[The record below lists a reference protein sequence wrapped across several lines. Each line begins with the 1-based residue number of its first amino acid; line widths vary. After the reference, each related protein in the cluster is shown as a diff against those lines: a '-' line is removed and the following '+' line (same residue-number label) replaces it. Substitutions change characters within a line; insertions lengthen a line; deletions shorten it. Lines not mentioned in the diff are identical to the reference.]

1 MRFPLLA
8 LTLLL
13 AAPVAAQTDGAFT
26 LRQSSRDGRV
36 NLNFQYEDG
45 HSNYGR
51 TFERAAFSDVKQTG
65 DRITFALR
73 RAPGVF
79 TFEGRGSMERASGF
93 YDFAP
98 NADFQRE
105 IERIGFRGA
114 DDKALFVFAL
124 EDLTVEKIKQLQG
137 LLADQIDTDGLVR
150 LINHGAG
157 LSYVQSMT
165 DAGFKKLPADD
176 YRRARDHGVT
186 AEYARQMAAIGGKL
200 SLEDLVRTR
209 DHGVTADYAKAMRD
223 AGYEVGI
230 EDLVRARDH
239 GVTVDYVKAM
249 RAAGHKVTLEDLV
262 RARSWR
268 ERGLHSPHGRPRL
281 RRPPARRLRPHA
293 GSRRHAGLR
302 RIDPRRRP
310 HEGCPARPR
319 EAPRPRH
326 LGELRPPREG
336 DLQGNADGGS
346 DHSVADARRMVN
358 RVEAQ
363 RAQSAEG
370 AEHLNRLRLP

>member
-262 RARSWR
+262 RARDHGVSADFIR
-268 ERGLHSPHGRPRL
+268 RMGDLGYGGLPLDDYVRMRDHGVTPDFAESIRDAGLTKVAPRDLVKLRDHGISASYVRRAKEIFKETPTVDQIIRL
-281 RRPPARRLRPHA
+281 RTR
-293 GSRRHAGLR
+293 
-302 RIDPRRRP
+302 
-310 HEGCPARPR
+310 
-319 EAPRPRH
+319 
-326 LGELRPPREG
+326 GEW
-336 DLQGNADGGS
+336 
-346 DHSVADARRMVN
+346 
-358 RVEAQ
+358 
-363 RAQSAEG
+363 
-370 AEHLNRLRLP
+370 